1 MILFLLKLILLPLLA
16 PLCVGIVRKTKALM
30 QNRKGASI
38 IQPYYDLWKLSHK
51 NEVISRDASWLF
63 LVTPFILFAISIL
76 VISAVPLFGRAEMAL
91 PFGDF
96 LTIIFL
102 LATGTFFLALAGID
116 VGSAFGGFGSSR
128 EMTLASLAE
137 ALLVFTLL
145 PVAFLTN
152 STNLGMMV
160 MFTAN
165 LSLVSYFVLVFSFFG
180 YVIALFAETGRI
192 PFDNAATHLEL
203 TMIHEAMIL
212 EYSGKRLALIEWA
225 NAIKL
230 FFFVLL
236 GVNVFFPFGMT
247 AQSDIIS
254 LLSAFIFSLGKAFIF
269 LVIIAVV
276 ESTIAKYRFFRLPDI
291 LLTGFIFGVI
301 AIVSISIL

>member
-30 QNRKGASI
+30 QNRQGASI
-38 IQPYYDLWKLSHK
+38 IQPYSDLWKLFHK
-51 NEVISRDASWLF
+51 NEVISFDASWIF
-63 LVTPFILFAISIL
+63 LLTPFILFAISIL
-76 VISAVPLFGRAEMAL
+76 VISVVPVFGKAEMAL

-96 LTIIFL
+96 LTVIFL

-116 VGSAFGGFGSSR
+116 VGSPFGGFGSSR

-137 ALLVFTLL
+137 ALLIFTLL
-145 PVAFLTN
+145 PIAFLTD
-152 STNLGMMV
+152 STNLAMMV
-160 MFTAN
+160 MITAN
-165 LSLVSYFVLVFSFFG
+165 LSLVSYFVLVFAFLG

-236 GVNVFFPFGMT
+236 GVNIFFPFGT
-247 AQSDIIS
+247 TVQSDIVS
-254 LLSAFIFSLGKAFIF
+254 LVIAFFLSIGKAFIF
-269 LVIIAVV
+269 LIIIAFV